1 MAEKPILHSYF
12 RSSCSWRVRIA
23 LAMKGIE
30 YEYRAVNLVNNHQL
44 EDAYASLNPQCVVPT
59 LEIDGQVMTQS
70 LAIIEYLDETKG
82 PPYLLPRDDPV
93 LRQKVRAVTNVIA
106 CDIQPIQNLKVLKY
120 VGDDKKAEWAR
131 YWIERGLQGLEKLLV
146 KTAGK
151 YSVGDEVTLADLCLV
166 PQMYN
171 AVRFKVDLTPFPTIN
186 RVTAA
191 LKELRVFQVSAPSEQ
206 PDCPPD
212 LKN

>member
-1 MAEKPILHSYF
+1 MG
-12 RSSCSWRVRIA
+12 VRGGA
-23 LAMKGIE
+23 L
-30 YEYRAVNLVNNHQL
+30 
-44 EDAYASLNPQCVVPT
+44 
-59 LEIDGQVMTQS
+59 
-70 LAIIEYLDETKG
+70 
-82 PPYLLPRDDPV
+82 
-93 LRQKVRAVTNVIA
+93 
-106 CDIQPIQNLKVLKY
+106 DIH
-120 VGDDKKAEWAR
+120 E
-131 YWIERGLQGLEKLLV
+131 GLEKLLV